1 MDNLDTPGSPSSGIA
16 NRAKAILTAPKA
28 EWPVIASET
37 ESVQGVFTRYVMPL
51 AAIGP
56 VCGFIGMQLFGF
68 HALWISYRPSLMFGL
83 STAITTYVLS
93 LVSIF
98 LISWVASFLASKFDG
113 KEDFTRAFRLC
124 AYSFTAA
131 WVAGVFQL
139 IPMLGI
145 LAILGLYSLYLF
157 YLGAPAMMGV
167 PPEKSVGYTAVTVI
181 CAIVLYFIAG
191 AIASSAA
198 GMFGGGPAGMIAA
211 NDAASGTL
219 TVPGVG
225 TIDSAKIN
233 QASQNMQAAANGQVK
248 PVDSAKLQALLPGS
262 IGAYQRTALESNAVG
277 AMGADVE
284 GTYAANGK
292 QFSLKIVDSAGLGA
306 LAGLGAALGVQSSHE
321 DANGYERTTSVN
333 GQLQSEKWDK
343 SNSSGS
349 VTQQVASRFMITAE
363 GSATSVD
370 DLKAA
375 VGSVNQSQLVGLA
388 S

>member
-16 NRAKAILTAPKA
+16 NRAKAILMKPKA

-37 ESVQGVFTRYVMPL
+37 ESVQGVFTRYVVPL

-56 VCGFIGMQLFGF
+56 VCSFIGMQVFGIGAFGF
-68 HALWISYRPSLMFGL
+68 SYRPSLMVGL
-83 STAITTYVLS
+83 TTAITSYVLG

-98 LISWVASFLASKFDG
+98 VISWIASFLADKFGG
-113 KEDFTRAFRLC
+113 KQDFTRAFRLC

-131 WVAGVFQL
+131 WVAGVFQI

-145 LAILGLYSLYLF
+145 LALLGLYSLYLF
-157 YLGAPAMMGV
+157 YLGATAMMGV
-167 PPEKSVGYTAVTVI
+167 PQDKSAGYTAVTVV
-181 CAIVLYFIAG
+181 CAIVLYFIVG
-191 AIASSAA
+191 AIAASVTGVFAASAV
-198 GMFGGGPAGMIAA
+198 GYPSTAA
-211 NDAASGTL
+211 NGTL
-219 TVPGVG
+219 TVPGLG
-225 TIDSAKIN
+225 TIDSTKIN
-233 QASQNMQAAANGQVK
+233 QAGQNMQAAANGQVK
-248 PVDSAKLQALLPGS
+248 PVDSSKLQALLPGS
-262 IGAYQRTALESNAVG
+262 IGSYQRTALESNAVG
-277 AMGADVE
+277 QMGADVE
-284 GTYAANGK
+284 GTYTAAGK

-363 GSATSVD
+363 GSAASVD
-370 DLKAA
+370 ELKAA
-375 VGSVNQSQLVGLA
+375 VGSINQSQLVGLA